1 MDIKTEEKEKEKDL
15 EKVFEVLK
23 KGMDTLK
30 IEEKQI
36 RFQFEKEN
44 EEEKGFFSIQSG
56 NSFRLKAKI
65 ETNNI
70 QELFDKTF
78 KYLAIEE
85 NINFKKIDEDFSSYD
100 EYRNQFDFTLEEDE
114 ILEVIN
120 LDDNIISDRV
130 RNIKIDTNNSN
141 SKDGIDKIK
150 VNLSS
155 YYLEPDI
162 EIIIKSNDNTL
173 IKTDEELGISD
184 IATILTDKD
193 KSKEFFENHNSE
205 TKENQLKVEY
215 VLEEITNGLREIA
228 NKENLFYDLKIT
240 KEDYQKLE
248 YNLTVKNSEDKIEKE
263 IKSDNLSNF
272 AKEVF
277 SFIENKGEKISPDF
291 YKNFGETKYTITN
304 LDDLKDTKNNQEFSI
319 KMSNENKN
327 KVDLTE
333 IRVPLS
339 EEKEYIYI
347 DNTSLAYT
355 YVDMKEEV
363 KNMLTKNNFIEN
375 EKYDNEHIFYRTENI
390 ENNLE
395 KLKEKGIDNLKFSSW
410 KEFEDNI
417 VAKGFEKSLFIKSFN
432 VTNEKIKDE
441 ILETITETFEERTIE
456 ERIELLE
463 QNAEELG
470 LTSNE
475 NGKIKE
481 FLTNEYGDIGRNEY
495 EDFGGTIEDVYKENA
510 MNFYYQKHFEVI
522 EKTMEEINKVFSKGE
537 LMNNKEVYK
546 EFLNLKDEKQ
556 SKNTGIIDKEENFLG
571 MAFVLNIKEQEKYFF
586 NYDINESKNEKY
598 FKENFD
604 LEKFNSKLEEI
615 GFHKISEEKA
625 LKIANNTDLEKY
637 DIILEKD
644 NSEDYNF
651 SRRKDKEKSKDELEK
666 NNNIEKEI
674 L

>member
-1 MDIKTEEKEKEKDL
+1 MKEKDL
-15 EKVFEVLK
+15 EQAFKVLK
-23 KGMDTLK
+23 KGMETLEIK
-30 IEEKQI
+30 EKQI

-44 EEEKGFFSIQSG
+44 EDEKGFFSIQSG

-78 KYLAIEE
+78 KYLAVEE
-85 NINFKKIDEDFSSYD
+85 NINFKKIDKDFSSYD

-130 RNIKIDTNNSN
+130 KNIKIDTNNSN

-155 YYLEPDI
+155 HYLEPDI

-173 IKTDEELGISD
+173 IKTDEELRISD

-228 NKENLFYDLKIT
+228 NKENLFYNLKIT

-248 YNLTVKNSEDKIEKE
+248 YNLTVKNSENKIEKE

-291 YKNFGETKYTITN
+291 CKNFGETKYTITN
-304 LDDLKDTKNNQEFSI
+304 LDDLKDTKNNQEFLI

-339 EEKEYIYI
+339 QEKEYIYI
-347 DNTSLAYT
+347 DNTSMAYT

-375 EKYDNEHIFYRTENI
+375 QKYQDENI
-390 ENNLE
+390 YTKKEYIEEKFKEFKEIEN
-395 KLKEKGIDNLKFSSW
+395 IKFGSW
-410 KEFEDNI
+410 KEFEDNV
-417 VAKGFEKSLFIKSFN
+417 VAKGFEKAFLLKDFN
-432 VTNEKIKDE
+432 ITNQKVKNQ

-456 ERIELLE
+456 EKIELLE

-481 FLTNEYGDIGRNEY
+481 FLTNEYGDIGKNEY
-495 EDFGGTIEDVYKENA
+495 EDFGGTIEDVYKENV
-510 MNFYYQKHFEVI
+510 MNFYYQKRFDVI
-522 EKTMEEINKVFSKGE
+522 EKTMEEINEVFSKGE

-546 EFLNLKDEKQ
+546 EFLILKDEKQ
-556 SKNTGIIDKEENFLG
+556 SKNTGIIDKEEEFLG
-571 MAFVLNIKEQEKYFF
+571 MTFVLNIKEQEKYFF
-586 NYDINESKNEKY
+586 NYDIDESRNKKY

-604 LEKFNSKLEEI
+604 LEKFNSKLEKV

-625 LKIANNTDLEKY
+625 MKIANNTHLEKY

-666 NNNIEKEI
+666 NINTEKEI
-674 L
+674 

>member
-1 MDIKTEEKEKEKDL
+1 MNIKEENIEKEKDL

-30 IEEKQI
+30 EKEKQI

-44 EEEKGFFSIQSG
+44 DEEKGYFSIQSG

-78 KYLAIEE
+78 KYLAVEE
-85 NINFKKIDEDFSSYD
+85 NINFKEIDEDFSLYD
-100 EYRNQFDFTLEEDE
+100 EYKNQFDFTLEEDE

-120 LDDNIISDRV
+120 LDDNIISDKIK
-130 RNIKIDTNNSN
+130 NIKIDTNNSK
-141 SKDGIDKIK
+141 SKDGIDKIE

-155 YYLEPDI
+155 YYLEPDMKI
-162 EIIIKSNDNTL
+162 TIKSNDNTL
-173 IKTDEELGISD
+173 VKNDKDLKISD
-184 IATILTDKD
+184 VATILTDKD
-193 KSKEFFENHNSE
+193 KSKEFFENYISE

-215 VLEEITNGLREIA
+215 VLEEITNSLREIA

-277 SFIENKGEKISPDF
+277 SFIENEEEKISPDF

-304 LDDLKDTKNNQEFSI
+304 LDDLKDTKNNQKFSI

-347 DNTSLAYT
+347 DNTSMAYT
-355 YVDMKEEV
+355 YVDMKEEI
-363 KNMLTKNNFIEN
+363 KNMLIKNDFIEN

-410 KEFEDNI
+410 KEFEDNV

-432 VTNEKIKDE
+432 ITNEKIKDE
-441 ILETITETFEERTIE
+441 ILETITKTFEERTIE

-463 QNAEELG
+463 KNAEELG

-495 EDFGGTIEDVYKENA
+495 EDFGGTIEDVYKENV
-510 MNFYYQKHFEVI
+510 MNFYYQKHFDVI
-522 EKTMEEINKVFSKGE
+522 EKTMEEINKIFSKGE
-537 LMNNKEVYK
+537 LMNNKEVYNA
-546 EFLNLKDEKQ
+546 FSNLKNEKQ
-556 SKNTGIIDKEENFLG
+556 SKNTGIIDKEEEFLG
-571 MAFVLNIKEQEKYFF
+571 MTFVLNVKEQEKYFF
-586 NYDINESKNEKY
+586 NYDIDESRNEKY

-604 LEKFNSKLEEI
+604 LEKFNSKLEEV
-615 GFHKISEEKA
+615 GFHKISKEKA
-625 LKIANNTDLEKY
+625 MKIANNTHLEKY

-666 NNNIEKEI
+666 NNTEKEI
-674 L
+674 

>member
-1 MDIKTEEKEKEKDL
+1 MNIKEENIEKEKDL

-30 IEEKQI
+30 EKEKQI

-44 EEEKGFFSIQSG
+44 DEEKGYFSIQSG

-78 KYLAIEE
+78 KYLAVEE
-85 NINFKKIDEDFSSYD
+85 NVNFKEIDEDFSLYD
-100 EYRNQFDFTLEEDE
+100 EYKNQFDFLLEEDE

-120 LDDNIISDRV
+120 LDDNIISDKIK
-130 RNIKIDTNNSN
+130 NIKIDTNNSK
-141 SKDGIDKIK
+141 SKDGIDKIE

-155 YYLEPDI
+155 YYLEPDMKI
-162 EIIIKSNDNTL
+162 TIKSSDNTL
-173 IKTDEELGISD
+173 VKSDKELEIYD
-184 IATILTDKD
+184 VATILTDKN
-193 KSKEFFENHNSE
+193 KSKEFFENHISE
-205 TKENQLKVEY
+205 TKENQEKIKL
-215 VLEEITNGLREIA
+215 VLEEITEKLGEITK
-228 NKENLFYDLKIT
+228 KENNFYTL
-240 KEDYQKLE
+240 
-248 YNLTVKNSEDKIEKE
+248 KIEKE
-263 IKSDNLSNF
+263 EDKSINYEMTIKGENKNIKTKIKSDNIQDF
-272 AKEVF
+272 VDKTF
-277 SFIENKGEKISPDF
+277 DYIENNGEKIEIEKFD
-291 YKNFGETKYTITN
+291 N
-304 LDDLKDTKNNQEFSI
+304 LKDTKNNQEFSI

-347 DNTSLAYT
+347 DNTSIAYT

-390 ENNLE
+390 ESNLE

-410 KEFEDNI
+410 KEFENNV

-432 VTNEKIKDE
+432 ITNEKIKDE
-441 ILETITETFEERTIE
+441 ILETITKTFEERTIE

-463 QNAEELG
+463 KNAEELG

-510 MNFYYQKHFEVI
+510 MNFYYQKHFDII
-522 EKTMEEINKVFSKGE
+522 EKTIEEINKVFSKGE
-537 LMNNKEVYK
+537 FMKNKEVYK

-556 SKNTGIIDKEENFLG
+556 SKNTGIINKEEDFLE
-571 MAFVLNIKEQEKYFF
+571 MAFVLNIKEQEKYFL
-586 NYDINESKNEKY
+586 NYDINESRNEKY

-604 LEKFNSKLEEI
+604 LEKFNSKLKEI
-615 GFHKISEEKA
+615 GFHRISEEKA
-625 LKIANNTDLEKY
+625 LKIANNTHLEKY
-637 DIILEKD
+637 SIILEKD

-666 NNNIEKEI
+666 NNTEKEI
-674 L
+674 

>member
-1 MDIKTEEKEKEKDL
+1 MNIKEENIEKEKDL

-30 IEEKQI
+30 EKEKQI

-44 EEEKGFFSIQSG
+44 DEEKGYFSIQSG

-78 KYLAIEE
+78 KYLVVEE
-85 NINFKKIDEDFSSYD
+85 NVNFKEIDEDFSLYD
-100 EYRNQFDFTLEEDE
+100 EYKNQFDFMLEEDE

-120 LDDNIISDRV
+120 LDDNIISDKIK
-130 RNIKIDTNNSN
+130 NIKIDTNNSK
-141 SKDGIDKIK
+141 SKDGIDKIE

-155 YYLEPDI
+155 YYLEPDMKI
-162 EIIIKSNDNTL
+162 TIKSNDNTL
-173 IKTDEELGISD
+173 VKNDKDLKISD
-184 IATILTDKD
+184 VATILTDKD
-193 KSKEFFENHNSE
+193 KSKEFFENYISE

-215 VLEEITNGLREIA
+215 VLEEITNSLREIA

-248 YNLTVKNSEDKIEKE
+248 YNLTLKNSEDKIEKE

-304 LDDLKDTKNNQEFSI
+304 LDDLKDTKNNQKFSI

-347 DNTSLAYT
+347 DNTSMTYT

-363 KNMLTKNNFIEN
+363 KNMLIKNDFIEN

-390 ENNLE
+390 EKNLE
-395 KLKEKGIDNLKFSSW
+395 KLKEKGIENIKFGNW
-410 KEFEDNI
+410 KEFEDNV

-432 VTNEKIKDE
+432 VTNKKIKDE

-510 MNFYYQKHFEVI
+510 MNFYYQKHFDVI
-522 EKTMEEINKVFSKGE
+522 EKTMEEINEVFSKGE
-537 LMNNKEVYK
+537 LMKNKEVYK

-556 SKNTGIIDKEENFLG
+556 SKNTGIIDKEEDFLK
-571 MAFVLNIKEQEKYFF
+571 MAFVLNIKEQEKYFL
-586 NYDINESKNEKY
+586 NYDIDESRNEKY

-604 LEKFNSKLEEI
+604 LEKFNSRLEEI
-615 GFHKISEEKA
+615 GFHRISEEKA
-625 LKIANNTDLEKY
+625 LKIANNTHLEKY
-637 DIILEKD
+637 SIILEKD

-666 NNNIEKEI
+666 NNTEKEI
-674 L
+674 

>member
-1 MDIKTEEKEKEKDL
+1 MNIKEENIEKEKDL
-15 EKVFEVLK
+15 EQAFKVLK
-23 KGMDTLK
+23 KGIDTLK
-30 IEEKQI
+30 SKEKQI

-44 EEEKGFFSIQSG
+44 DEEKGYFSIQSG

-85 NINFKKIDEDFSSYD
+85 NVNFKEIDEDFSSYD
-100 EYRNQFDFTLEEDE
+100 EYKKQFDFTLEENE

-120 LDDNIISDRV
+120 LDNNIISDKV
-130 RNIKIDTNNSN
+130 KNIKIDTNNSN
-141 SKDGIDKIK
+141 SKDGIDKIE

-155 YYLEPDI
+155 YYLEPDMKI
-162 EIIIKSNDNTL
+162 TIKSNDNTL
-173 IKTDEELGISD
+173 VKSDKELEIYD
-184 IATILTDKD
+184 VATILTDKNT
-193 KSKEFFENHNSE
+193 SKEFFENHISE
-205 TKENQLKVEY
+205 TKENQEKIKF
-215 VLEEITNGLREIA
+215 VLEEMIEKIGEITK
-228 NKENLFYDLKIT
+228 KENNFYVL
-240 KEDYQKLE
+240 
-248 YNLTVKNSEDKIEKE
+248 KIEKE
-263 IKSDNLSNF
+263 EDKSINYEMTIKDENKNIKTKIKSDNIQDFVNKTF
-272 AKEVF
+272 DY
-277 SFIENKGEKISPDF
+277 IENNEEKIEIEKFD
-291 YKNFGETKYTITN
+291 N
-304 LDDLKDTKNNQEFSI
+304 LKDTKNNQEFSI

-363 KNMLTKNNFIEN
+363 KNMLIKNDFIEN

-395 KLKEKGIDNLKFSSW
+395 KLREKGIDNLKFSSW

-432 VTNEKIKDE
+432 ITNEKIKDE
-441 ILETITETFEERTIE
+441 ILETITKTFEERTIE

-463 QNAEELG
+463 KNAEELG

-481 FLTNEYGDIGRNEY
+481 FLVNEYGDIRRNEY
-495 EDFGGTIEDVYKENA
+495 EDFGGTIEDIYKENA
-510 MNFYYQKHFEVI
+510 MNFYYQKHFGVI
-522 EKTMEEINKVFSKGE
+522 EETMEEINKVFSKGE
-537 LMNNKEVYK
+537 LMKNKEVYK
-546 EFLNLKDEKQ
+546 EFLNLKNEKQ
-556 SKNTGIIDKEENFLG
+556 SKNTGMIDKEEDFLK
-571 MAFVLNIKEQEKYFF
+571 MAFVLNIKEQEKYFL

-598 FKENFD
+598 FKENFN

-666 NNNIEKEI
+666 NNTEKEI
-674 L
+674 

>member
-1 MDIKTEEKEKEKDL
+1 MNIKEENIEKEKDL

-30 IEEKQI
+30 EKEKQI

-44 EEEKGFFSIQSG
+44 DEEKGYFSIQSG

-78 KYLAIEE
+78 KYLAVEE
-85 NINFKKIDEDFSSYD
+85 NINFKEIDEDFSLYD
-100 EYRNQFDFTLEEDE
+100 EYKNQFDFTLEEDE

-120 LDDNIISDRV
+120 LDDNIISDKIK
-130 RNIKIDTNNSN
+130 NIKIDTNNSK
-141 SKDGIDKIK
+141 SKDGIDKIE

-155 YYLEPDI
+155 YYLEPDMKI
-162 EIIIKSNDNTL
+162 TIKSNDNTL
-173 IKTDEELGISD
+173 VKNDKDLKISD
-184 IATILTDKD
+184 VATILTDKD
-193 KSKEFFENHNSE
+193 KSKEFFENYISE
-205 TKENQLKVEY
+205 TKENQEKIKF
-215 VLEEITNGLREIA
+215 VLEEMIEKLGEITE
-228 NKENLFYDLKIT
+228 KENNFYVL
-240 KEDYQKLE
+240 
-248 YNLTVKNSEDKIEKE
+248 KIEKE
-263 IKSDNLSNF
+263 ENKSMNYEMTIKDENKNIETKIKTDNIQDF
-272 AKEVF
+272 ANKTF
-277 SFIENKGEKISPDF
+277 DYIENNGEKIEIEKF
-291 YKNFGETKYTITN
+291 
-304 LDDLKDTKNNQEFSI
+304 DDLKDTKNNQEFLI

-347 DNTSLAYT
+347 DNTSTAYT

-395 KLKEKGIDNLKFSSW
+395 KLKEKGIDNLRFSSW
-410 KEFEDNI
+410 KEFEDNV

-432 VTNEKIKDE
+432 ITNEKIKDE
-441 ILETITETFEERTIE
+441 ILETITKTFEERTIE

-510 MNFYYQKHFEVI
+510 MNFYYQKHFDVI
-522 EKTMEEINKVFSKGE
+522 EKTMEEINEVFSKGE
-537 LMNNKEVYK
+537 LMKNKEVYK

-556 SKNTGIIDKEENFLG
+556 SKNTGIIDKEEDFLK
-571 MAFVLNIKEQEKYFF
+571 MAFVLNIKEQEKYFL
-586 NYDINESKNEKY
+586 NYDIDESRNEKY

-604 LEKFNSKLEEI
+604 LEKFNSRLEEI

-666 NNNIEKEI
+666 NNTEKEI
-674 L
+674 

>member
-1 MDIKTEEKEKEKDL
+1 M
-15 EKVFEVLK
+15 
-23 KGMDTLK
+23 
-30 IEEKQI
+30 
-36 RFQFEKEN
+36 
-44 EEEKGFFSIQSG
+44 
-56 NSFRLKAKI
+56 
-65 ETNNI
+65 
-70 QELFDKTF
+70 
-78 KYLAIEE
+78 
-85 NINFKKIDEDFSSYD
+85 
-100 EYRNQFDFTLEEDE
+100 
-114 ILEVIN
+114 
-120 LDDNIISDRV
+120 
-130 RNIKIDTNNSN
+130 
-141 SKDGIDKIK
+141 
-150 VNLSS
+150 NLSS
-155 YYLEPDI
+155 YYLEPDMKI
-162 EIIIKSNDNTL
+162 TIKSNDNTL
-173 IKTDEELGISD
+173 VKNDKDLKISD
-184 IATILTDKD
+184 VATILTDKD
-193 KSKEFFENHNSE
+193 KSKEFFENYISE

-215 VLEEITNGLREIA
+215 VLEEITNSLREIA

-277 SFIENKGEKISPDF
+277 SFIENKEEKISPDF

-304 LDDLKDTKNNQEFSI
+304 LDDLKDTKNNQKFSI

-347 DNTSLAYT
+347 DNTSMAYT
-355 YVDMKEEV
+355 YVDMKEEI
-363 KNMLTKNNFIEN
+363 KNMLIKNDFIES

-410 KEFEDNI
+410 KEFEDNV

-432 VTNEKIKDE
+432 ITNEKIKDE
-441 ILETITETFEERTIE
+441 ILETITKTFEERTIE

-463 QNAEELG
+463 KNAEELG

-495 EDFGGTIEDVYKENA
+495 EDFGGTIEDVYKENV
-510 MNFYYQKHFEVI
+510 MNFYYQKHFDVI
-522 EKTMEEINKVFSKGE
+522 EKTMEEINKIFSKGE
-537 LMNNKEVYK
+537 LMNNKEVYNA
-546 EFLNLKDEKQ
+546 FSNLKNEKQ
-556 SKNTGIIDKEENFLG
+556 SKNTGIIDKEEEFLG
-571 MAFVLNIKEQEKYFF
+571 MTFVLNVKEQEKYFF
-586 NYDINESKNEKY
+586 NYDIDESRNEKY

-604 LEKFNSKLEEI
+604 LEKFNSKLEEV
-615 GFHKISEEKA
+615 GFHKISKEKA
-625 LKIANNTDLEKY
+625 MKIANNTHLEKY

-666 NNNIEKEI
+666 NNSIEKG

>member
-114 ILEVIN
+114 ILEIIN

-205 TKENQLKVEY
+205 TKENQEKIKF
-215 VLEEITNGLREIA
+215 VLEEMIEKIGEIA
-228 NKENLFYDLKIT
+228 KKENNFYVL
-240 KEDYQKLE
+240 
-248 YNLTVKNSEDKIEKE
+248 KIEKE
-263 IKSDNLSNF
+263 EDKSINYEMTIKDENKNIKTKIKSDNIQDFVNKTF
-272 AKEVF
+272 DY
-277 SFIENKGEKISPDF
+277 IENNEEKIEIEKFD
-291 YKNFGETKYTITN
+291 N
-304 LDDLKDTKNNQEFSI
+304 LKDTKNNQKFSI
-319 KMSNENKN
+319 KMSNESKN

-347 DNTSLAYT
+347 NNTSTAYT

-410 KEFEDNI
+410 KEFEDNV

-432 VTNEKIKDE
+432 ITNEKIKDE

-463 QNAEELG
+463 KNTEELG
-470 LTSNE
+470 LTLNE

-481 FLTNEYGDIGRNEY
+481 FLTNQYGDIEKNEY
-495 EDFGGTIEDVYKENA
+495 EDFGGTIEDIYKENA

-522 EKTMEEINKVFSKGE
+522 EETMEEINKVFSKGE
-537 LMNNKEVYK
+537 LMKNKEVYK
-546 EFLNLKDEKQ
+546 NFLNLKNEKQ
-556 SKNTGIIDKEENFLG
+556 SKNTGIIDKEEEFLE
-571 MAFVLNIKEQEKYFF
+571 MAFVLNIKEQKKYFL
-586 NYDINESKNEKY
+586 NYDTDESRNEKY

-604 LEKFNSKLEEI
+604 LGKFNSKLEEV

-625 LKIANNTDLEKY
+625 MKIANNTHLEKY
-637 DIILEKD
+637 DIILEKG
-644 NSEDYNF
+644 NSKDYNF
-651 SRRKDKEKSKDELEK
+651 TRRKDKEKSKDELEK
-666 NNNIEKEI
+666 NNNTEKEI
-674 L
+674 

>member
-1 MDIKTEEKEKEKDL
+1 MNIKEENIEKEKDL

-30 IEEKQI
+30 EKEKQI

-44 EEEKGFFSIQSG
+44 DEEKGYFSIQSG

-78 KYLAIEE
+78 KYLAVEE
-85 NINFKKIDEDFSSYD
+85 NINFKEIDEDFSLYD
-100 EYRNQFDFTLEEDE
+100 EYKNQFDFTLEEDE

-120 LDDNIISDRV
+120 LDDNIISDKIK
-130 RNIKIDTNNSN
+130 NIKIDTNNSK
-141 SKDGIDKIK
+141 SKDGIDKIE

-155 YYLEPDI
+155 YYLEPDMKI
-162 EIIIKSNDNTL
+162 TIKSNDNTL
-173 IKTDEELGISD
+173 VKNDKDLKISD
-184 IATILTDKD
+184 VATILTDKD
-193 KSKEFFENHNSE
+193 KSKEFFENYISE

-215 VLEEITNGLREIA
+215 VLEEITNSLREIA

-277 SFIENKGEKISPDF
+277 SFIENKEEKISPDF

-304 LDDLKDTKNNQEFSI
+304 LDDLKDTKNNQKFSI

-347 DNTSLAYT
+347 DNTSMAYT
-355 YVDMKEEV
+355 YVDMKEEI
-363 KNMLTKNNFIEN
+363 KNMLIKNDFIEN

-410 KEFEDNI
+410 KEFEDNV

-432 VTNEKIKDE
+432 ITNEKIKDE
-441 ILETITETFEERTIE
+441 ILETITKTFEERTIE

-463 QNAEELG
+463 KNAEELG

-495 EDFGGTIEDVYKENA
+495 EDFGGTIEDVYKENV
-510 MNFYYQKHFEVI
+510 MNFYYQKHFDII
-522 EKTMEEINKVFSKGE
+522 EKTMEEINKIFSKGE
-537 LMNNKEVYK
+537 LMNNKEVYNA
-546 EFLNLKDEKQ
+546 FSNLKNEKQ
-556 SKNTGIIDKEENFLG
+556 SKNTGIIDKEEEFLG
-571 MAFVLNIKEQEKYFF
+571 MTFVLNVKEQEKYFF
-586 NYDINESKNEKY
+586 NYDIDESRNEKY

-604 LEKFNSKLEEI
+604 LEKFNSKLEEV
-615 GFHKISEEKA
+615 GFHKISKEKA
-625 LKIANNTDLEKY
+625 MKIANNTHLEKY

-666 NNNIEKEI
+666 NNNIEKG

>member
-1 MDIKTEEKEKEKDL
+1 MNVKEENIEKEKDL

-30 IEEKQI
+30 EKEKQI

-44 EEEKGFFSIQSG
+44 DEEKGYFSIQSG

-78 KYLAIEE
+78 KYLAVEE
-85 NINFKKIDEDFSSYD
+85 NINFKEIDEDFSLYD
-100 EYRNQFDFTLEEDE
+100 EYKNQFDFTLEEDE

-120 LDDNIISDRV
+120 LDDNIIS
-130 RNIKIDTNNSN
+130 
-141 SKDGIDKIK
+141 
-150 VNLSS
+150 
-155 YYLEPDI
+155 
-162 EIIIKSNDNTL
+162 
-173 IKTDEELGISD
+173 
-184 IATILTDKD
+184 
-193 KSKEFFENHNSE
+193 
-205 TKENQLKVEY
+205 
-215 VLEEITNGLREIA
+215 EITNSLREIA

-277 SFIENKGEKISPDF
+277 SFIENKEEKISPDF

-304 LDDLKDTKNNQEFSI
+304 LDDLKDTKNNQKFSI

-347 DNTSLAYT
+347 DNTSIAYT
-355 YVDMKEEV
+355 YVDMKEEI
-363 KNMLTKNNFIEN
+363 KNMLIKNDFIEN

-410 KEFEDNI
+410 KEFEDNV

-432 VTNEKIKDE
+432 ITNEKIKDE
-441 ILETITETFEERTIE
+441 ILETITKTFEERTIE

-463 QNAEELG
+463 KNAEELG

-481 FLTNEYGDIGRNEY
+481 FSTNEYGDIGRNEY
-495 EDFGGTIEDVYKENA
+495 EDFGGTIEDVYKENV
-510 MNFYYQKHFEVI
+510 MNFYYQKHFDVI
-522 EKTMEEINKVFSKGE
+522 EKTMEEINKIFSKGE
-537 LMNNKEVYK
+537 LMNNKEVYNA
-546 EFLNLKDEKQ
+546 FSNLKNEKQ
-556 SKNTGIIDKEENFLG
+556 SKNTGIIDKEEEFLG
-571 MAFVLNIKEQEKYFF
+571 MTFVLNVKEQEKYFF
-586 NYDINESKNEKY
+586 NYDIDESRNEKY

-604 LEKFNSKLEEI
+604 LEKFNSKLEEV
-615 GFHKISEEKA
+615 GFHKISKEKA
-625 LKIANNTDLEKY
+625 MKIANNTHLEKY

-666 NNNIEKEI
+666 NNNIEKG

>member
-1 MDIKTEEKEKEKDL
+1 MNVKEENIEKEKDL
-15 EKVFEVLK
+15 EKVFETLK

-30 IEEKQI
+30 EKEKQI

-44 EEEKGFFSIQSG
+44 DSD
-56 NSFRLKAKI
+56 KI
-65 ETNNI
+65 
-70 QELFDKTF
+70 K
-78 KYLAIEE
+78 
-85 NINFKKIDEDFSSYD
+85 
-100 EYRNQFDFTLEEDE
+100 
-114 ILEVIN
+114 
-120 LDDNIISDRV
+120 
-130 RNIKIDTNNSN
+130 NIKIDTNNSK
-141 SKDGIDKIK
+141 SKDGIDKIE

-155 YYLEPDI
+155 YYLEPDMK
-162 EIIIKSNDNTL
+162 IIIKSNNNTL
-173 IKTDEELGISD
+173 IKNDKDLKISD
-184 IATILTDKD
+184 VATILTDKD
-193 KSKEFFENHNSE
+193 KSKNFFENHNSE

-304 LDDLKDTKNNQEFSI
+304 LDDLKDTKNNQKFSI

-327 KVDLTE
+327 KVNLTE

-347 DNTSLAYT
+347 DNTSMAYT

-363 KNMLTKNNFIEN
+363 KNMLIKNDFIEN

-410 KEFEDNI
+410 KEFEDNV

-432 VTNEKIKDE
+432 ITNEKIKDE
-441 ILETITETFEERTIE
+441 ILETITKTFEERTIE

-463 QNAEELG
+463 KNAEELG

-481 FLTNEYGDIGRNEY
+481 FLTNEYGDIRRNEY
-495 EDFGGTIEDVYKENA
+495 ENFGGTIEDVYKENA
-510 MNFYYQKHFEVI
+510 MNFYYQKHFDVI
-522 EKTMEEINKVFSKGE
+522 EETIEEINEVFSKGE
-537 LMNNKEVYK
+537 LMKNKEVYNA
-546 EFLNLKDEKQ
+546 FSNLKNEKQ
-556 SKNTGIIDKEENFLG
+556 SKNTGIIDKEEKFLE
-571 MAFVLNIKEQEKYFF
+571 MAFVLNIKEQEKYFL
-586 NYDINESKNEKY
+586 NYDNNESRNEKY

-615 GFHKISEEKA
+615 GFHKISEENA
-625 LKIANNTDLEKY
+625 LKIANNTHLEKY
-637 DIILEKD
+637 SIILEKD

-666 NNNIEKEI
+666 NNNTEKG

>member
-1 MDIKTEEKEKEKDL
+1 MDIKTEEKEKDL

-23 KGMDTLK
+23 KGMDILK
-30 IEEKQI
+30 VKEKHI
-36 RFQFEKEN
+36 RVQFEKEN
-44 EEEKGFFSIQSG
+44 DEEQGYFSIQSG

-85 NINFKKIDEDFSSYD
+85 NVNFKEIDEDFSLYD
-100 EYRNQFDFTLEEDE
+100 EYKSQFDFMLEENE

-120 LDDNIISDRV
+120 LDDNIISDKIK
-130 RNIKIDTNNSN
+130 NIKIDTNNSK
-141 SKDGIDKIK
+141 SKDGIDKIV

-155 YYLEPDI
+155 NYLEPDMK
-162 EIIIKSNDNTL
+162 IIIKSNNNTL
-173 IKTDEELGISD
+173 VKNDKDLEIYDV
-184 IATILTDKD
+184 ATILTNKN
-193 KSKEFFENHNSE
+193 KSKEFFENYISE

-215 VLEEITNGLREIA
+215 VLEEITNGLREIS

-339 EEKEYIYI
+339 QEKEYIYI
-347 DNTSLAYT
+347 DNTSMAYT

-363 KNMLTKNNFIEN
+363 KNMLTKNNFVENQKYQKENIYTKKDYIEEKFKEKEIEN
-375 EKYDNEHIFYRTENI
+375 I
-390 ENNLE
+390 
-395 KLKEKGIDNLKFSSW
+395 KFGSW
-410 KEFEDNI
+410 KEFEDNV

-432 VTNEKIKDE
+432 ITNEKIKNK

-456 ERIELLE
+456 ERIKLLE

-470 LTSNE
+470 LTLNE
-475 NGKIKE
+475 NRKIKE
-481 FLTNEYGDIGRNEY
+481 FLTNQYGDIGRNEY
-495 EDFGGTIEDVYKENA
+495 EDFGETIENIYEENA
-510 MNFYYQKHFEVI
+510 MNFYYQKHFDVI
-522 EKTMEEINKVFSKGE
+522 EKTMEEIDKVFSKGE
-537 LMNNKEVYK
+537 LMKNKEVYNT
-546 EFLNLKDEKQ
+546 FSNLKNEKQ
-556 SKNTGIIDKEENFLG
+556 SKNTGTIDKEEDFLE
-571 MAFVLNIKEQEKYFF
+571 MAFVLNIKEQEKYFL
-586 NYDINESKNEKY
+586 NYDTDESRNEKY
-598 FKENFD
+598 FKETFN
-604 LEKFNSKLEEI
+604 LEK
-615 GFHKISEEKA
+615 
-625 LKIANNTDLEKY
+625 
-637 DIILEKD
+637 
-644 NSEDYNF
+644 
-651 SRRKDKEKSKDELEK
+651 
-666 NNNIEKEI
+666 
-674 L
+674 

>member
-1 MDIKTEEKEKEKDL
+1 MNIKEENIEKEKDL

-30 IEEKQI
+30 EKEKQI

-44 EEEKGFFSIQSG
+44 DEEKGYFSIQSG

-78 KYLAIEE
+78 KYLAVEE
-85 NINFKKIDEDFSSYD
+85 NINFKEIDEDFFLYD
-100 EYRNQFDFTLEEDE
+100 EYKNQFDFTLEEDE

-120 LDDNIISDRV
+120 LDDNIISDKIK
-130 RNIKIDTNNSN
+130 NIKIDTNNSK
-141 SKDGIDKIK
+141 SKDGIDKIE

-155 YYLEPDI
+155 YYLEPDMKI
-162 EIIIKSNDNTL
+162 TIKSNDNTL
-173 IKTDEELGISD
+173 VKNDKDLKISD
-184 IATILTDKD
+184 VATILTDKD
-193 KSKEFFENHNSE
+193 KSKEFFENYISE

-215 VLEEITNGLREIA
+215 VLEEITNSLREIA

-277 SFIENKGEKISPDF
+277 SFIENKEEKISPDF

-304 LDDLKDTKNNQEFSI
+304 LDDLKDTKNNQKFSI

-347 DNTSLAYT
+347 DNTSMAYT
-355 YVDMKEEV
+355 YVDMKEEI
-363 KNMLTKNNFIEN
+363 KNMLIKNDFIEN

-410 KEFEDNI
+410 KEFEDNV

-432 VTNEKIKDE
+432 ITNEKIKDE
-441 ILETITETFEERTIE
+441 ILETITKTFEERTIE

-463 QNAEELG
+463 KNAEELG

-495 EDFGGTIEDVYKENA
+495 EDFGGTIEDVYKENV
-510 MNFYYQKHFEVI
+510 MNFYYQKHFDVI
-522 EKTMEEINKVFSKGE
+522 EKTMEEINKIFSKGE
-537 LMNNKEVYK
+537 LMNNKEVYNA
-546 EFLNLKDEKQ
+546 FSNLKNEKQ
-556 SKNTGIIDKEENFLG
+556 SKNTGIIDKEEEFLG
-571 MAFVLNIKEQEKYFF
+571 MTFVLNVKEQEKYFF
-586 NYDINESKNEKY
+586 NYDIDESRNEKY

-604 LEKFNSKLEEI
+604 LEKFNSKLEEV
-615 GFHKISEEKA
+615 GFHKISKEKA
-625 LKIANNTDLEKY
+625 MKIANNTHLEKY

-666 NNNIEKEI
+666 NNNIEKG

>member
-1 MDIKTEEKEKEKDL
+1 MDIKAEEKEKEKDL

-30 IEEKQI
+30 IKEKQI

-78 KYLAIEE
+78 KYLVVEE
-85 NINFKKIDEDFSSYD
+85 NINFKEIDEDFSLYD
-100 EYRNQFDFTLEEDE
+100 KYRNQFDFTLEEDE

-120 LDDNIISDRV
+120 LDDNIISDKIK
-130 RNIKIDTNNSN
+130 NIKIDTNNSK
-141 SKDGIDKIK
+141 SKDGIDKIE

-155 YYLEPDI
+155 YYLEPDMKI
-162 EIIIKSNDNTL
+162 TIKSNDNTL
-173 IKTDEELGISD
+173 VKNDKDLKISD
-184 IATILTDKD
+184 VATILTDKD
-193 KSKEFFENHNSE
+193 KSKEFFENHISE
-205 TKENQLKVEY
+205 TKENQEKIKL
-215 VLEEITNGLREIA
+215 VLEEITEKLGEITK
-228 NKENLFYDLKIT
+228 KENNFYTL
-240 KEDYQKLE
+240 
-248 YNLTVKNSEDKIEKE
+248 KIEKE
-263 IKSDNLSNF
+263 EDKIINYETTIKDESQNIKVKIKSDNIQDF
-272 AKEVF
+272 VDKTF
-277 SFIENKGEKISPDF
+277 DYIENNGEKIEIEKFD
-291 YKNFGETKYTITN
+291 N
-304 LDDLKDTKNNQEFSI
+304 LKDTKNNQEFSI

-347 DNTSLAYT
+347 DNTSTAYT

-375 EKYDNEHIFYRTENI
+375 EKYDNKHIFYRTENI

-395 KLKEKGIDNLKFSSW
+395 KLKKKGIENIKFGSW
-410 KEFEDNI
+410 KEFENNV

-432 VTNEKIKDE
+432 ITNEKIKDE
-441 ILETITETFEERTIE
+441 ILETITKTFEERTIE

-463 QNAEELG
+463 KNAEELG

-481 FLTNEYGDIGRNEY
+481 FLTNEYGNIGRNEY

-510 MNFYYQKHFEVI
+510 MNFYYQKHFDVI
-522 EKTMEEINKVFSKGE
+522 EKTIEEIDKVFSKGE
-537 LMNNKEVYK
+537 LMKNKEVYNA
-546 EFLNLKDEKQ
+546 FSNLKNEKQ
-556 SKNTGIIDKEENFLG
+556 SKNTGTIDKEEEFLE
-571 MAFVLNIKEQEKYFF
+571 MAFVLNIKEQEKYFL
-586 NYDINESKNEKY
+586 NYDTDESRNEKY

-604 LEKFNSKLEEI
+604 LEKFNSKLEEV
-615 GFHKISEEKA
+615 GFHKISEENA
-625 LKIANNTDLEKY
+625 MKIANNTHLEKY

-644 NSEDYNF
+644 NSKDYNF
-651 SRRKDKEKSKDELEK
+651 TRRKDKEKSKDELEK
-666 NNNIEKEI
+666 NNNIEKG

>member
-1 MDIKTEEKEKEKDL
+1 MNIKEENIEKEKDL

-30 IEEKQI
+30 EKEKQI
-36 RFQFEKEN
+36 RFHFEKEN
-44 EEEKGFFSIQSG
+44 DEEKGYFSIQAG

-70 QELFDKTF
+70 KELFDKTF
-78 KYLAIEE
+78 KYLVVEE
-85 NINFKKIDEDFSSYD
+85 NVNFKEIDEDFSLYD
-100 EYRNQFDFTLEEDE
+100 EYKNQFDFMLEEDE

-120 LDDNIISDRV
+120 LDDNIISDKIK
-130 RNIKIDTNNSN
+130 NIKIDTNNSK
-141 SKDGIDKIK
+141 SKDGIDKIE

-155 YYLEPDI
+155 YYLEPDMKI
-162 EIIIKSNDNTL
+162 TIKSNDNTL
-173 IKTDEELGISD
+173 VKNDKDLKISD
-184 IATILTDKD
+184 VATILTDKD
-193 KSKEFFENHNSE
+193 KSKEFFENYISE

-215 VLEEITNGLREIA
+215 VLEEITNSLREIA

-248 YNLTVKNSEDKIEKE
+248 YNLTLKNSEDKIEKE

-304 LDDLKDTKNNQEFSI
+304 LDDLKDTKNNQKFSI

-347 DNTSLAYT
+347 DNTSMTYT

-363 KNMLTKNNFIEN
+363 KNMLIKNDFIEN

-410 KEFEDNI
+410 KEFEDNV

-432 VTNEKIKDE
+432 ITNEKIKDE
-441 ILETITETFEERTIE
+441 ILETITKTFEERTIE

-510 MNFYYQKHFEVI
+510 MNFYYQKHFDVI
-522 EKTMEEINKVFSKGE
+522 EKTMEEINEVFSKGE
-537 LMNNKEVYK
+537 LMKNKEVYK

-556 SKNTGIIDKEENFLG
+556 SKNTGIIDKEEDFLK
-571 MAFVLNIKEQEKYFF
+571 MAFVLNIKEQEKYFL
-586 NYDINESKNEKY
+586 NYDIDESRNEKY

-604 LEKFNSKLEEI
+604 LEKFNSRLEEI

-625 LKIANNTDLEKY
+625 LKIANNTHLEKY
-637 DIILEKD
+637 SIILEKD

-666 NNNIEKEI
+666 NNTEKEI
-674 L
+674 

>member
-1 MDIKTEEKEKEKDL
+1 MDIKTEEKEKDL
-15 EKVFEVLK
+15 EKVFELLK
-23 KGMDTLK
+23 KGMDILK
-30 IEEKQI
+30 TKEKHI

-44 EEEKGFFSIQSG
+44 DEEQGYFSIQSG

-70 QELFDKTF
+70 KELFDKTF
-78 KYLAIEE
+78 KYLAVEE
-85 NINFKKIDEDFSSYD
+85 NVNFKEIDEDFSLYD
-100 EYRNQFDFTLEEDE
+100 EYKNQFDFMLEEDE

-120 LDDNIISDRV
+120 LDDNIISDKIK
-130 RNIKIDTNNSN
+130 NIKIDTNNSK
-141 SKDGIDKIK
+141 SKDGIDKIE

-155 YYLEPDI
+155 YYLEPDMKI
-162 EIIIKSNDNTL
+162 TIKSNDNTL
-173 IKTDEELGISD
+173 VKNDKDLKISD
-184 IATILTDKD
+184 VATILTDKD
-193 KSKEFFENHNSE
+193 KSKEFFENHISE
-205 TKENQLKVEY
+205 TKENQEKIKL
-215 VLEEITNGLREIA
+215 VLEEITEKLGEITK
-228 NKENLFYDLKIT
+228 KENNFYTL
-240 KEDYQKLE
+240 
-248 YNLTVKNSEDKIEKE
+248 KIEKE
-263 IKSDNLSNF
+263 EDKTINYETTIKDESQNIKVKIKSDNIQDF
-272 AKEVF
+272 VDKTF
-277 SFIENKGEKISPDF
+277 DYIENNGEKIEIEKFD
-291 YKNFGETKYTITN
+291 N
-304 LDDLKDTKNNQEFSI
+304 LKDTKNNQEFSI

-347 DNTSLAYT
+347 DNTSTAYT

-375 EKYDNEHIFYRTENI
+375 EKYDNKHIFYRTENI

-395 KLKEKGIDNLKFSSW
+395 KLKEKGIENIKFGSW
-410 KEFEDNI
+410 KEFENNV

-432 VTNEKIKDE
+432 ITNEKIKDE

-510 MNFYYQKHFEVI
+510 MNFYYQKHFDVI
-522 EKTMEEINKVFSKGE
+522 EKTTEEINEVFSKGE
-537 LMNNKEVYK
+537 LMKNKEVYK

-556 SKNTGIIDKEENFLG
+556 SKNTGIIDKEEEFLG
-571 MAFVLNIKEQEKYFF
+571 MIVVLNVKEQEKYFF
-586 NYDINESKNEKY
+586 NYDIDESRNEKY

-604 LEKFNSKLEEI
+604 LEKFNLKLEEV

-625 LKIANNTDLEKY
+625 MKIANNTDLEKY

-651 SRRKDKEKSKDELEK
+651 SRRKDKEKSKDELKK
-666 NNNIEKEI
+666 NNNIEKG

>member
-1 MDIKTEEKEKEKDL
+1 MNIKEENIEKEKDL

-30 IEEKQI
+30 EKEKQI

-44 EEEKGFFSIQSG
+44 DEEKGYFSIQSG

-78 KYLAIEE
+78 KYLAVEE
-85 NINFKKIDEDFSSYD
+85 NINFKEIDEDFSLYD
-100 EYRNQFDFTLEEDE
+100 EYKNQFDFTLEEDE

-120 LDDNIISDRV
+120 LDDNIISDKIK
-130 RNIKIDTNNSN
+130 NIKIDTNNSK
-141 SKDGIDKIK
+141 SKDGIDKIE

-155 YYLEPDI
+155 YYLEPDMKI
-162 EIIIKSNDNTL
+162 TIKSNDNTL
-173 IKTDEELGISD
+173 VKNDKDLKISD
-184 IATILTDKD
+184 VATILTDKD
-193 KSKEFFENHNSE
+193 KSKEFFENYISE

-215 VLEEITNGLREIA
+215 VLEEITNSLREIA
-228 NKENLFYDLKIT
+228 NKENLFYVLKIT

-277 SFIENKGEKISPDF
+277 SFIENKEEKISPDF

-304 LDDLKDTKNNQEFSI
+304 LDDLKDTKNNQKFSI

-347 DNTSLAYT
+347 DNTSMAYT
-355 YVDMKEEV
+355 YVDMKEEI
-363 KNMLTKNNFIEN
+363 KNMLIKNDFIEN

-410 KEFEDNI
+410 KEFEDNV

-432 VTNEKIKDE
+432 ITNEKIKDE
-441 ILETITETFEERTIE
+441 ILETITKTFEERTIE

-463 QNAEELG
+463 KNAEELG

-495 EDFGGTIEDVYKENA
+495 EDFGGTIEDVYKENV
-510 MNFYYQKHFEVI
+510 MNFYYQKHFDVI
-522 EKTMEEINKVFSKGE
+522 EKTMEEINKIFSKGE
-537 LMNNKEVYK
+537 LMNNKEVYNA
-546 EFLNLKDEKQ
+546 FSNLKNEKQ
-556 SKNTGIIDKEENFLG
+556 SKNTGIIDKEEEFLG
-571 MAFVLNIKEQEKYFF
+571 MTFVLNVKEQEKYFF
-586 NYDINESKNEKY
+586 NYDIDESRNEKY

-604 LEKFNSKLEEI
+604 LEKFNSKLEEV
-615 GFHKISEEKA
+615 GFHKISKEKA
-625 LKIANNTDLEKY
+625 MKIANNTHLEKY

-666 NNNIEKEI
+666 NNTEKEI
-674 L
+674 

>member
-1 MDIKTEEKEKEKDL
+1 MNIKEENIEKEKDL

-30 IEEKQI
+30 EKEKQI

-44 EEEKGFFSIQSG
+44 DEEKGYFSIQSG

-78 KYLAIEE
+78 KYLAVEE
-85 NINFKKIDEDFSSYD
+85 NINFKEIDEDFSLYD
-100 EYRNQFDFTLEEDE
+100 EYKNQFDFTLEEDE

-120 LDDNIISDRV
+120 LDDNIISDKIK
-130 RNIKIDTNNSN
+130 NIKIDTNNSK
-141 SKDGIDKIK
+141 SKDGIDKIE

-155 YYLEPDI
+155 YYLEPDMKI
-162 EIIIKSNDNTL
+162 TIKSNDNTL
-173 IKTDEELGISD
+173 VKNDKDLKISD
-184 IATILTDKD
+184 VATILTDKD

-205 TKENQLKVEY
+205 TKENQEKIKFILEEMIEKLGEITEKENNFY
-215 VLEEITNGLREIA
+215 VL
-228 NKENLFYDLKIT
+228 
-240 KEDYQKLE
+240 
-248 YNLTVKNSEDKIEKE
+248 KIEKE
-263 IKSDNLSNF
+263 ENKSMNYEMTIKDENKNIETKIKTDNIQDF
-272 AKEVF
+272 ANKTF
-277 SFIENKGEKISPDF
+277 DYIENNGEKIEIEKF
-291 YKNFGETKYTITN
+291 
-304 LDDLKDTKNNQEFSI
+304 DDLKDTKNNQEFLI

-347 DNTSLAYT
+347 DNTSTAYT

-395 KLKEKGIDNLKFSSW
+395 KLKEKGIDNLRFSSW
-410 KEFEDNI
+410 KEFEDNV

-432 VTNEKIKDE
+432 ITNEKIKDE
-441 ILETITETFEERTIE
+441 ILETITKTFEERTIE

-510 MNFYYQKHFEVI
+510 MNFYYQKHFDVI
-522 EKTMEEINKVFSKGE
+522 EKTMEEINEVFSKGE
-537 LMNNKEVYK
+537 LMKNKEVYK

-556 SKNTGIIDKEENFLG
+556 SKNTGIIDKEEDFLK
-571 MAFVLNIKEQEKYFF
+571 MAFVLNIKEQEKYFL
-586 NYDINESKNEKY
+586 NYDIDESRNEKY

-604 LEKFNSKLEEI
+604 LEKFNSRLEEI

-666 NNNIEKEI
+666 NNTEKEI
-674 L
+674 

>member
-1 MDIKTEEKEKEKDL
+1 MNIKEENIEKEKDL

-30 IEEKQI
+30 EKEKQI

-44 EEEKGFFSIQSG
+44 DEEKGYFSIQSG

-78 KYLAIEE
+78 KYLAVEE
-85 NINFKKIDEDFSSYD
+85 NVNFKEIDEDFSLYD
-100 EYRNQFDFTLEEDE
+100 EYKNQFDFLLEEDE

-120 LDDNIISDRV
+120 LDDNIISDKIK
-130 RNIKIDTNNSN
+130 NIKIDTNNPK
-141 SKDGIDKIK
+141 SKDRIDKIE

-155 YYLEPDI
+155 YYLEPDMKI
-162 EIIIKSNDNTL
+162 TIKSNDNTL
-173 IKTDEELGISD
+173 VKNDKDLKIYDV
-184 IATILTDKD
+184 ANILTDKD
-193 KSKEFFENHNSE
+193 KSKEFFENHISE

-215 VLEEITNGLREIA
+215 VLEEITNSLREIA
-228 NKENLFYDLKIT
+228 NKENLFYDLKIA

-272 AKEVF
+272 AKKVF

-291 YKNFGETKYTITN
+291 YKNFGEIKYTITN

-339 EEKEYIYI
+339 QEKEYIYI
-347 DNTSLAYT
+347 DNTSMAYT

-375 EKYDNEHIFYRTENI
+375 QKYQDENI
-390 ENNLE
+390 YTKKEYIEE
-395 KLKEKGIDNLKFSSW
+395 KFKEFKEKRIENIKFGSW
-410 KEFEDNI
+410 KEFEDNV

-432 VTNEKIKDE
+432 ITNEKIKDE

-510 MNFYYQKHFEVI
+510 MNFYYQKHFDVI
-522 EKTMEEINKVFSKGE
+522 EKTMEEINEVFSKGE
-537 LMNNKEVYK
+537 LMKNKEVYK

-556 SKNTGIIDKEENFLG
+556 SKNTGIIDKEEEFLG
-571 MAFVLNIKEQEKYFF
+571 MIVILNVKEQEKYFF
-586 NYDINESKNEKY
+586 NYDIDESRNEKY

-604 LEKFNSKLEEI
+604 LEKFNSKLEEV

-625 LKIANNTDLEKY
+625 IKITNNTHLEKY

-644 NSEDYNF
+644 NSKDYNF
-651 SRRKDKEKSKDELEK
+651 TRRKDKEKSKDELEK
-666 NNNIEKEI
+666 NNNIEKG

>member
-1 MDIKTEEKEKEKDL
+1 MNIKEENIEKEKDL

-30 IEEKQI
+30 EKEKQI

-44 EEEKGFFSIQSG
+44 DEEKGYFSIQSG

-78 KYLAIEE
+78 KYLAVEE
-85 NINFKKIDEDFSSYD
+85 NINFKEIDEDFSLYD
-100 EYRNQFDFTLEEDE
+100 EYKNQFDFTLEEDE

-120 LDDNIISDRV
+120 LDDNIISDKIK
-130 RNIKIDTNNSN
+130 NIKIDTNNSK
-141 SKDGIDKIK
+141 SKDGIDKIE

-155 YYLEPDI
+155 YYLEPDMKI
-162 EIIIKSNDNTL
+162 TIKSNDNTL
-173 IKTDEELGISD
+173 VKNDKDLKISD
-184 IATILTDKD
+184 VATILTNKD
-193 KSKEFFENHNSE
+193 RSKEFFENHNSE
-205 TKENQLKVEY
+205 TKENQEKIKF
-215 VLEEITNGLREIA
+215 VLEEMIEKLGEITE
-228 NKENLFYDLKIT
+228 KENNFYVL
-240 KEDYQKLE
+240 
-248 YNLTVKNSEDKIEKE
+248 KIEKE
-263 IKSDNLSNF
+263 ENKSMNYEMTIKDENKNIETKIKTDNIQDF
-272 AKEVF
+272 ANKTF
-277 SFIENKGEKISPDF
+277 DYIENNGEKIEIEKF
-291 YKNFGETKYTITN
+291 
-304 LDDLKDTKNNQEFSI
+304 DDLKDTKNNQEFLI

-347 DNTSLAYT
+347 DNTSTAYT

-410 KEFEDNI
+410 KEFENNV

-432 VTNEKIKDE
+432 ITNEKIKDE
-441 ILETITETFEERTIE
+441 ILETITKTFEERTIE

-463 QNAEELG
+463 KNAEELG

-495 EDFGGTIEDVYKENA
+495 EDFGGTIEDVYKENV
-510 MNFYYQKHFEVI
+510 MNFYYQKHFDVI
-522 EKTMEEINKVFSKGE
+522 EKTMEEINKIFSKGE
-537 LMNNKEVYK
+537 LMNNKEVYNA
-546 EFLNLKDEKQ
+546 FSNLKNEKQ
-556 SKNTGIIDKEENFLG
+556 SKNTGIIDKEEEFLG
-571 MAFVLNIKEQEKYFF
+571 MTFVLNVKEQEKYFF
-586 NYDINESKNEKY
+586 NYDIDESRNEKY

-604 LEKFNSKLEEI
+604 LEKFNSKLEEV
-615 GFHKISEEKA
+615 GFHKISKEKA
-625 LKIANNTDLEKY
+625 MKIANNTHLEKY

-666 NNNIEKEI
+666 NNTEKEI
-674 L
+674 

>member
-1 MDIKTEEKEKEKDL
+1 MNIKEENIEKEKDL

-30 IEEKQI
+30 EKEKQI

-44 EEEKGFFSIQSG
+44 DEEKGYFSIQSG

-78 KYLAIEE
+78 KYLAVEE
-85 NINFKKIDEDFSSYD
+85 NINFKEIDEDFSLYD
-100 EYRNQFDFTLEEDE
+100 EYKNQFDFTLEEDE

-120 LDDNIISDRV
+120 LDDNIISDKIK
-130 RNIKIDTNNSN
+130 NIKIDTNNSK
-141 SKDGIDKIK
+141 SKDGIDKIE

-155 YYLEPDI
+155 YYLEPDMKI
-162 EIIIKSNDNTL
+162 TIKSNDNTL
-173 IKTDEELGISD
+173 VKNDKDLKISD
-184 IATILTDKD
+184 VATILTDKD

-205 TKENQLKVEY
+205 TKENQEKIKF
-215 VLEEITNGLREIA
+215 VLEEMIEKLGEITE
-228 NKENLFYDLKIT
+228 KENNFYVL
-240 KEDYQKLE
+240 
-248 YNLTVKNSEDKIEKE
+248 KIEKE
-263 IKSDNLSNF
+263 ENKSMNYEMTIKDENKNIETKIKTDNIQDF
-272 AKEVF
+272 ANKTF
-277 SFIENKGEKISPDF
+277 DYIENNGEKIEIEKF
-291 YKNFGETKYTITN
+291 
-304 LDDLKDTKNNQEFSI
+304 DDLKDTKNNQEFLI

-347 DNTSLAYT
+347 DNTSTAYT

-395 KLKEKGIDNLKFSSW
+395 KLKEKGIDNLRFSSW
-410 KEFEDNI
+410 KEFEDNV

-432 VTNEKIKDE
+432 ITNEKIKDE
-441 ILETITETFEERTIE
+441 ILETITKTFEERTIE

-510 MNFYYQKHFEVI
+510 MNFYYQKHFDVI
-522 EKTMEEINKVFSKGE
+522 EKTMEEINEVFSKGE
-537 LMNNKEVYK
+537 LMKNKEVYK

-556 SKNTGIIDKEENFLG
+556 SKNTGIIDKEEDFLK
-571 MAFVLNIKEQEKYFF
+571 MAFVLNIKEQEKYFL
-586 NYDINESKNEKY
+586 NYDIDESRNEKY

-604 LEKFNSKLEEI
+604 LEKFNSRLKEI

-666 NNNIEKEI
+666 NNTEKEI
-674 L
+674 

>member
-1 MDIKTEEKEKEKDL
+1 MNIKEENIEKENDL
-15 EKVFEVLK
+15 EKAFKVLE
-23 KGMDTLK
+23 KGMDTLISK
-30 IEEKQI
+30 EKHI

-44 EEEKGFFSIQSG
+44 DEEQGYFSIQSG

-78 KYLAIEE
+78 KYLAVEE
-85 NINFKKIDEDFSSYD
+85 NINFKKIDENFSLYD

-130 RNIKIDTNNSN
+130 KNIKIDTNNSN

-155 YYLEPDI
+155 HYLEPDI
-162 EIIIKSNDNTL
+162 EIIIKSNNNTL
-173 IKTDEELGISD
+173 IKTDEEIGISD

-319 KMSNENKN
+319 KISNENKN

-339 EEKEYIYI
+339 QEKEYTYI
-347 DNTSLAYT
+347 DNTSMAYT

-363 KNMLTKNNFIEN
+363 KNMLTKNNFVEN
-375 EKYDNEHIFYRTENI
+375 QKY
-390 ENNLE
+390 
-395 KLKEKGIDNLKFSSW
+395 
-410 KEFEDNI
+410 
-417 VAKGFEKSLFIKSFN
+417 
-432 VTNEKIKDE
+432 
-441 ILETITETFEERTIE
+441 
-456 ERIELLE
+456 
-463 QNAEELG
+463 Q
-470 LTSNE
+470 
-475 NGKIKE
+475 
-481 FLTNEYGDIGRNEY
+481 
-495 EDFGGTIEDVYKENA
+495 
-510 MNFYYQKHFEVI
+510 
-522 EKTMEEINKVFSKGE
+522 
-537 LMNNKEVYK
+537 
-546 EFLNLKDEKQ
+546 
-556 SKNTGIIDKEENFLG
+556 
-571 MAFVLNIKEQEKYFF
+571 
-586 NYDINESKNEKY
+586 
-598 FKENFD
+598 
-604 LEKFNSKLEEI
+604 
-615 GFHKISEEKA
+615 
-625 LKIANNTDLEKY
+625 
-637 DIILEKD
+637 
-644 NSEDYNF
+644 
-651 SRRKDKEKSKDELEK
+651 
-666 NNNIEKEI
+666 
-674 L
+674 

>member
-1 MDIKTEEKEKEKDL
+1 MNVKEENIEKEKDL
-15 EKVFEVLK
+15 EKVFEILK

-30 IEEKQI
+30 AEEKQI

-78 KYLAIEE
+78 KYLAVEE
-85 NINFKKIDEDFSSYD
+85 NVNFKEIDENFSIYD
-100 EYRNQFDFTLEEDE
+100 EYRNQFDFMLTEDE
-114 ILEVIN
+114 IIEVIN

-130 RNIKIDTNNSN
+130 KNIKIDTNNSN

-155 YYLEPDI
+155 YYLEPNI
-162 EIIIKSNDNTL
+162 EIMIKSNDNTL

-193 KSKEFFENHNSE
+193 KGKDFFKSHNSE
-205 TKENQLKVEY
+205 TKENQEKIKL
-215 VLEEITNGLREIA
+215 VLEEMIEKLGEITE
-228 NKENLFYDLKIT
+228 KENDFYIL
-240 KEDYQKLE
+240 
-248 YNLTVKNSEDKIEKE
+248 KIEKE
-263 IKSDNLSNF
+263 EDKSINYETTIKDESQNIKVKIKSDNIQDFVNKTF
-272 AKEVF
+272 DY
-277 SFIENKGEKISPDF
+277 IENNGEKIEIEKFD
-291 YKNFGETKYTITN
+291 N
-304 LDDLKDTKNNQEFSI
+304 LKDTKNNQEFSI
-319 KMSNENKN
+319 KMSNDNKN

-347 DNTSLAYT
+347 DNTSMAYT

-363 KNMLTKNNFIEN
+363 KNMLIKNNFIEN
-375 EKYDNEHIFYRTENI
+375 EKYDNKHIFYRTENI

-395 KLKEKGIDNLKFSSW
+395 KLKKKGIENIKFGSW
-410 KEFEDNI
+410 KEFENNV

-432 VTNEKIKDE
+432 ITNEKIKDE
-441 ILETITETFEERTIE
+441 ILETITKTFEERTIE

-463 QNAEELG
+463 KNAEELG

-481 FLTNEYGDIGRNEY
+481 FLTNEYGNIGRNEY

-510 MNFYYQKHFEVI
+510 MNFYYQKHFDVI
-522 EKTMEEINKVFSKGE
+522 EKTIEEIDKVFSKGE
-537 LMNNKEVYK
+537 LMKNKEVYNA
-546 EFLNLKDEKQ
+546 FSNLKNEKQ
-556 SKNTGIIDKEENFLG
+556 SKNTGTIDKEEEFLE
-571 MAFVLNIKEQEKYFF
+571 MAFVLNIKEQEKYFL
-586 NYDINESKNEKY
+586 NYDTDESRNEKY

-604 LEKFNSKLEEI
+604 LEKFNSKLEEV
-615 GFHKISEEKA
+615 GFHKISEENA
-625 LKIANNTDLEKY
+625 MKIANNTHLEKY
-637 DIILEKD
+637 DIILEKG
-644 NSEDYNF
+644 NSKDYNF
-651 SRRKDKEKSKDELEK
+651 TRRKDKEKSKDELEK
-666 NNNIEKEI
+666 NNNIEKG

>member
-1 MDIKTEEKEKEKDL
+1 MNIKEENIEKEKDL

-30 IEEKQI
+30 EKEKQI

-44 EEEKGFFSIQSG
+44 DEEKGYFSIQSG

-78 KYLAIEE
+78 KYLAVEE
-85 NINFKKIDEDFSSYD
+85 NINFKEIDEDFSLYD
-100 EYRNQFDFTLEEDE
+100 EYKNQFDFTLEEDE

-120 LDDNIISDRV
+120 LDDNIISDKIK
-130 RNIKIDTNNSN
+130 NIKIDTNNSK
-141 SKDGIDKIK
+141 SKDGIDKIE

-155 YYLEPDI
+155 YYLEPDMKI
-162 EIIIKSNDNTL
+162 TIKSNDNTL
-173 IKTDEELGISD
+173 VKNDKDLKISD
-184 IATILTDKD
+184 VATILTDKD
-193 KSKEFFENHNSE
+193 KSKEFFENYISE

-215 VLEEITNGLREIA
+215 VLEEITNSLREIA

-277 SFIENKGEKISPDF
+277 SFIENKEEKISPDF

-304 LDDLKDTKNNQEFSI
+304 LDDLKDTKNNQKFSI

-347 DNTSLAYT
+347 DNTSMAYT
-355 YVDMKEEV
+355 YVDMKEEI
-363 KNMLTKNNFIEN
+363 KNMLIKNDFIEN

-410 KEFEDNI
+410 KEFEDNV

-432 VTNEKIKDE
+432 ITNEKIKDE
-441 ILETITETFEERTIE
+441 ILETITKTFEERTIE

-463 QNAEELG
+463 KNAEELG

-510 MNFYYQKHFEVI
+510 MNFYYQKHFDVI
-522 EKTMEEINKVFSKGE
+522 EKTMEEINEVFSKGE
-537 LMNNKEVYK
+537 LMKNKEVYK

-556 SKNTGIIDKEENFLG
+556 SKNTGIIDKEEDFLK
-571 MAFVLNIKEQEKYFF
+571 MAFVLNIKEQEKYFL
-586 NYDINESKNEKY
+586 NYDIDESRNEKY

-604 LEKFNSKLEEI
+604 LEKFNSRLEEI

-625 LKIANNTDLEKY
+625 LKIANNTHLEKY
-637 DIILEKD
+637 SIILEKD

-666 NNNIEKEI
+666 NNTEKEI
-674 L
+674 

>member
-1 MDIKTEEKEKEKDL
+1 MNIKEENIEKEKDL

-30 IEEKQI
+30 EKEKQI

-44 EEEKGFFSIQSG
+44 DEEKGYFSIQSG

-78 KYLAIEE
+78 KYLAVEE
-85 NINFKKIDEDFSSYD
+85 NINFKEIDEDFSLYD
-100 EYRNQFDFTLEEDE
+100 EYKNQFDFTLEEDE

-120 LDDNIISDRV
+120 LDDNIISDKIK
-130 RNIKIDTNNSN
+130 NIKIDTNNSK
-141 SKDGIDKIK
+141 SKDGIDKIE

-155 YYLEPDI
+155 YYLEPDMKI
-162 EIIIKSNDNTL
+162 TIKSNDNTL
-173 IKTDEELGISD
+173 VKNDKDLKISD
-184 IATILTDKD
+184 VATILTDKD
-193 KSKEFFENHNSE
+193 KSEEFFENYISE

-215 VLEEITNGLREIA
+215 VLEEITNSLREIA

-277 SFIENKGEKISPDF
+277 SFIENKEEKISPDF

-304 LDDLKDTKNNQEFSI
+304 LDDLKDTKNNQKFSI

-347 DNTSLAYT
+347 DNTSMAYT
-355 YVDMKEEV
+355 YVDMKEEI
-363 KNMLTKNNFIEN
+363 KNMLIKNDFIEN

-410 KEFEDNI
+410 KEFEDNV
-417 VAKGFEKSLFIKSFN
+417 VAKGFEKSIFIKSFN
-432 VTNEKIKDE
+432 ITNEKIKDE
-441 ILETITETFEERTIE
+441 ILETITKTFEERTIE

-463 QNAEELG
+463 KNAEELG

-495 EDFGGTIEDVYKENA
+495 EDFGGTIEDVYKENV
-510 MNFYYQKHFEVI
+510 MNFYYQKHFDVI
-522 EKTMEEINKVFSKGE
+522 EKTMEEINKIFSKGE
-537 LMNNKEVYK
+537 FMNNKEVYNA
-546 EFLNLKDEKQ
+546 FSNLKNEKQ
-556 SKNTGIIDKEENFLG
+556 SKNTGIIDKEEEFLG
-571 MAFVLNIKEQEKYFF
+571 MTFVLNVKEQEKYFF
-586 NYDINESKNEKY
+586 NYDIDESRNEKY

-604 LEKFNSKLEEI
+604 LEKFNSKLEEV
-615 GFHKISEEKA
+615 GFHKISKEKA
-625 LKIANNTDLEKY
+625 MKIANNTHLEKY
-637 DIILEKD
+637 SIILEKD

-666 NNNIEKEI
+666 NNTEKEI
-674 L
+674 

>member
-1 MDIKTEEKEKEKDL
+1 MNIKEENIEKEKDL

-30 IEEKQI
+30 EKEKQI

-44 EEEKGFFSIQSG
+44 DEEKGYFSIQSG

-78 KYLAIEE
+78 KYLAVEE
-85 NINFKKIDEDFSSYD
+85 NINFKEIDEDFSLYD
-100 EYRNQFDFTLEEDE
+100 EYKNQFDFTLEEDE

-120 LDDNIISDRV
+120 LDDNIISDKIK
-130 RNIKIDTNNSN
+130 NIKIDTNNSK
-141 SKDGIDKIK
+141 SKDGIDKIE

-155 YYLEPDI
+155 YYLEPDMKI
-162 EIIIKSNDNTL
+162 TIKSNDNTL
-173 IKTDEELGISD
+173 VKNDKDLKISD
-184 IATILTDKD
+184 VATILTDKD

-205 TKENQLKVEY
+205 TKENQEKIKF
-215 VLEEITNGLREIA
+215 VLEEMIEKLGEITE
-228 NKENLFYDLKIT
+228 KENNFYVL
-240 KEDYQKLE
+240 
-248 YNLTVKNSEDKIEKE
+248 KIEKE
-263 IKSDNLSNF
+263 ENKSMNYEMTIKDENKNIETKIKTDNIQDF
-272 AKEVF
+272 ANKTF
-277 SFIENKGEKISPDF
+277 DYIENNGEKIEIEKF
-291 YKNFGETKYTITN
+291 
-304 LDDLKDTKNNQEFSI
+304 DDLKDTKNNQEFLI

-347 DNTSLAYT
+347 DNTSTAYT

-395 KLKEKGIDNLKFSSW
+395 KLKEKGIDNLRFSSW
-410 KEFEDNI
+410 KEFEDNV

-432 VTNEKIKDE
+432 ITNEKIKDE
-441 ILETITETFEERTIE
+441 ILETITKTFEERTIE

-510 MNFYYQKHFEVI
+510 MNFYYQKHFDVI
-522 EKTMEEINKVFSKGE
+522 EKTMEEINEVFSKGE
-537 LMNNKEVYK
+537 LMKNKEVYK

-556 SKNTGIIDKEENFLG
+556 SKNTGIIDKEEDFFK
-571 MAFVLNIKEQEKYFF
+571 MAFVLNIKEQEKYFL
-586 NYDINESKNEKY
+586 NYDIDESRNEKY

-604 LEKFNSKLEEI
+604 LEKFNSRLEEI

-666 NNNIEKEI
+666 NNTEKEI
-674 L
+674 

>member
-1 MDIKTEEKEKEKDL
+1 MKEKDL
-15 EKVFEVLK
+15 EQAFKVLK
-23 KGMDTLK
+23 KGMETLEIK
-30 IEEKQI
+30 EKQI

-78 KYLAIEE
+78 KCLAVEE

-130 RNIKIDTNNSN
+130 KNIKIDTNNSN

-155 YYLEPDI
+155 HYLEPDI

-228 NKENLFYDLKIT
+228 NKENLFYNLKIT

-339 EEKEYIYI
+339 QEKEYIYI
-347 DNTSLAYT
+347 DNTSMAYT
-355 YVDMKEEV
+355 YIDMKEEV

-375 EKYDNEHIFYRTENI
+375 QKYQDENI
-390 ENNLE
+390 YTKKEYIEE
-395 KLKEKGIDNLKFSSW
+395 KFKEFKEKRIEDIKFDSW
-410 KEFEDNI
+410 KEFEDNV

-495 EDFGGTIEDVYKENA
+495 EDFGGTIEDVYKENV
-510 MNFYYQKHFEVI
+510 MNFYYQKHFDII
-522 EKTMEEINKVFSKGE
+522 EETIEEINEVFSKGE
-537 LMNNKEVYK
+537 LMKNKEVYK

-556 SKNTGIIDKEENFLG
+556 SKNTGIIDKEEEFLG
-571 MAFVLNIKEQEKYFF
+571 MTFVLNIKEQEKYFF
-586 NYDINESKNEKY
+586 NYNIDESRNEKY

-604 LEKFNSKLEEI
+604 LEKFNSKLEEV

-625 LKIANNTDLEKY
+625 MKIANNTHLEKY
-637 DIILEKD
+637 DIILGKD
-644 NSEDYNF
+644 NSKDYN
-651 SRRKDKEKSKDELEK
+651 STRRKDKEKSKDELEK
-666 NNNIEKEI
+666 NNNIEKG

>member
-1 MDIKTEEKEKEKDL
+1 MNIKEENIEKENDL
-15 EKVFEVLK
+15 EKAFKVLE
-23 KGMDTLK
+23 KGMDTLISK
-30 IEEKQI
+30 EKHI

-44 EEEKGFFSIQSG
+44 DEEQGYFSIQSG

-78 KYLAIEE
+78 KYLAVEE
-85 NINFKKIDEDFSSYD
+85 NINFKKIDENFSLYD

-130 RNIKIDTNNSN
+130 KNIKIDTNNSN

-155 YYLEPDI
+155 HYLEPDI
-162 EIIIKSNDNTL
+162 EIIIKSNKNTL
-173 IKTDEELGISD
+173 IKTDEEIGISD

-319 KMSNENKN
+319 KISNENKN

-339 EEKEYIYI
+339 QEKEYTYI
-347 DNTSLAYT
+347 DNTSMAYT

-363 KNMLTKNNFIEN
+363 KNMLTKNNFVENQKYQKENIYTKKEYIEEKFKEFKEKEIEN
-375 EKYDNEHIFYRTENI
+375 I
-390 ENNLE
+390 
-395 KLKEKGIDNLKFSSW
+395 KFGSW
-410 KEFEDNI
+410 KEFEDNV
-417 VAKGFEKSLFIKSFN
+417 VAKGFEKAFLLKDFN
-432 VTNEKIKDE
+432 ITNQKVKNK

-495 EDFGGTIEDVYKENA
+495 EDFGGTIEDVYKENV
-510 MNFYYQKHFEVI
+510 MNFYYQKHFDVI
-522 EKTMEEINKVFSKGE
+522 EKTMEEINEIFSKGE
-537 LMNNKEVYK
+537 LMKNKEVYK
-546 EFLNLKDEKQ
+546 DFSNLKDEKQ
-556 SKNTGIIDKEENFLG
+556 SKNTGIIDKEEKFLE

-586 NYDINESKNEKY
+586 NYDNNESRNEKY

-615 GFHKISEEKA
+615 GFHKISEKKA
-625 LKIANNTDLEKY
+625 MKIANNTHLEKY

-644 NSEDYNF
+644 NSKDYNF
-651 SRRKDKEKSKDELEK
+651 TRRKDKEKSKDELEK
-666 NNNIEKEI
+666 NNNIEKG

>member
-495 EDFGGTIEDVYKENA
+495 EDFGGTIEDIYKENA
-510 MNFYYQKHFEVI
+510 MNFYYQKHFDVI
-522 EKTMEEINKVFSKGE
+522 EKTIEEINEVFSKGE
-537 LMNNKEVYK
+537 LMKNKEVYK

-556 SKNTGIIDKEENFLG
+556 SKNTGIIDKEEEFLG
-571 MAFVLNIKEQEKYFF
+571 MTFVLNVKEQEKYFF
-586 NYDINESKNEKY
+586 NYDIDESRNEKY

-604 LEKFNSKLEEI
+604 LEKFNSKLEEV
-615 GFHKISEEKA
+615 GFHKISKEKA
-625 LKIANNTDLEKY
+625 MKIANNTHLEKY

-666 NNNIEKEI
+666 NNNIEKG

>member
-1 MDIKTEEKEKEKDL
+1 MNIKEENIEKEKDL

-30 IEEKQI
+30 EKEKQI

-44 EEEKGFFSIQSG
+44 DEEKGYFSIQSG

-78 KYLAIEE
+78 KYLAVEE
-85 NINFKKIDEDFSSYD
+85 NINFKEIDEDFSLYD
-100 EYRNQFDFTLEEDE
+100 EYKNQFDFTLEEDE

-120 LDDNIISDRV
+120 LDDNIISDKIK
-130 RNIKIDTNNSN
+130 NIKIDTNNSK
-141 SKDGIDKIK
+141 SKDGIDKIE

-155 YYLEPDI
+155 YYLEPDMKI
-162 EIIIKSNDNTL
+162 TIKSNDNTL
-173 IKTDEELGISD
+173 VKNDKDLKISD
-184 IATILTDKD
+184 VATILTDKD
-193 KSKEFFENHNSE
+193 KSKEFFENYISE

-215 VLEEITNGLREIA
+215 VLEEITNSLREIA

-277 SFIENKGEKISPDF
+277 SFIENKEEKISPDF

-304 LDDLKDTKNNQEFSI
+304 LDDLKDTKNNQKFSI

-347 DNTSLAYT
+347 DNTSMAYT
-355 YVDMKEEV
+355 YVDMKEEI
-363 KNMLTKNNFIEN
+363 KNMLIKNDFIEN

-410 KEFEDNI
+410 KEFEDNV

-432 VTNEKIKDE
+432 IINEKIKDE
-441 ILETITETFEERTIE
+441 ILETITKTFEERTIE

-463 QNAEELG
+463 KNAEELG

-495 EDFGGTIEDVYKENA
+495 EDFGGTIEDVYKENV
-510 MNFYYQKHFEVI
+510 MNFYYQKHFDVI
-522 EKTMEEINKVFSKGE
+522 EKTMEEINKIFSKGE
-537 LMNNKEVYK
+537 LMNNKEVYNA
-546 EFLNLKDEKQ
+546 FSNLKNEKQ
-556 SKNTGIIDKEENFLG
+556 SKNTGIIDKEEEFLG
-571 MAFVLNIKEQEKYFF
+571 MTFVLNVKEQEKYFF
-586 NYDINESKNEKY
+586 NYDIDESRNEKY

-604 LEKFNSKLEEI
+604 LEKFNSKLEEV
-615 GFHKISEEKA
+615 GFHKISKEKA
-625 LKIANNTDLEKY
+625 MKIANNTHLEKY

-666 NNNIEKEI
+666 NNNIEKG

>member
-1 MDIKTEEKEKEKDL
+1 MNIKEENIEKEKDL

-30 IEEKQI
+30 EKEKQI

-44 EEEKGFFSIQSG
+44 DEEKGYFSIQSG

-78 KYLAIEE
+78 KYLAVEE
-85 NINFKKIDEDFSSYD
+85 NINFKEIDEDFSLYD
-100 EYRNQFDFTLEEDE
+100 EYKNQFDFTLEEDE

-120 LDDNIISDRV
+120 LDDNIISDKIK
-130 RNIKIDTNNSN
+130 NIKIDTNNSK
-141 SKDGIDKIK
+141 SKDGIDKIE

-155 YYLEPDI
+155 YYLEPDMKI
-162 EIIIKSNDNTL
+162 TIKSNDNTL
-173 IKTDEELGISD
+173 VKNDKDLKISD
-184 IATILTDKD
+184 VATILTDKD
-193 KSKEFFENHNSE
+193 KSKEFFENYISE

-215 VLEEITNGLREIA
+215 VLEEITNSLREIA

-277 SFIENKGEKISPDF
+277 SFIENKEEKISPDF

-304 LDDLKDTKNNQEFSI
+304 LDDLKDTKNNQKFSI

-347 DNTSLAYT
+347 DNTSMAYT
-355 YVDMKEEV
+355 YVDMKEEI
-363 KNMLTKNNFIEN
+363 KNMLIKNDFIEN

-410 KEFEDNI
+410 KEFEDNV
-417 VAKGFEKSLFIKSFN
+417 VAKGFEKSIFIKSFN
-432 VTNEKIKDE
+432 ITNEKIKDE
-441 ILETITETFEERTIE
+441 ILETITKTFEERTIE

-463 QNAEELG
+463 KNAEELG

-495 EDFGGTIEDVYKENA
+495 EDFGGTIEDVYKENV
-510 MNFYYQKHFEVI
+510 MNFYYQKHFDVI
-522 EKTMEEINKVFSKGE
+522 EKTMEEINKIFSKGE
-537 LMNNKEVYK
+537 FMNNKEVYNA
-546 EFLNLKDEKQ
+546 FSNLKNEKQ
-556 SKNTGIIDKEENFLG
+556 SKNTGIIDKEEEFLG
-571 MAFVLNIKEQEKYFF
+571 MTFVLNVKEQEKYFF
-586 NYDINESKNEKY
+586 NYDIDESRNEKY

-604 LEKFNSKLEEI
+604 LEKFNSKLEEV
-615 GFHKISEEKA
+615 GFHKISKEKA
-625 LKIANNTDLEKY
+625 MKIANNTHLEKY

-666 NNNIEKEI
+666 NNNIEKG

>member
-1 MDIKTEEKEKEKDL
+1 MNIKEENIEKEKDL

-30 IEEKQI
+30 EKEKQI

-44 EEEKGFFSIQSG
+44 DEEKGYFSIQSG

-78 KYLAIEE
+78 KYLAVEE
-85 NINFKKIDEDFSSYD
+85 NINFKEIDEDFSLYD
-100 EYRNQFDFTLEEDE
+100 EYKNQFDFTLEEDE

-120 LDDNIISDRV
+120 LDDNIISDKIK
-130 RNIKIDTNNSN
+130 NIKIDTNNSK
-141 SKDGIDKIK
+141 SKDGIDKIE

-155 YYLEPDI
+155 YYLEPDMKI
-162 EIIIKSNDNTL
+162 TIKSNDNTL
-173 IKTDEELGISD
+173 VKNDKDLKISD
-184 IATILTDKD
+184 VATILTDKD
-193 KSKEFFENHNSE
+193 KSKEFFENYISE

-215 VLEEITNGLREIA
+215 VLEEITNSLREIA

-304 LDDLKDTKNNQEFSI
+304 LDDLKDTKNNQKFSI

-347 DNTSLAYT
+347 DNTSTAYT

-395 KLKEKGIDNLKFSSW
+395 KLKENRIYMYRWLVGNLRLWRVQGTMSRYID
-410 KEFEDNI
+410 
-417 VAKGFEKSLFIKSFN
+417 
-432 VTNEKIKDE
+432 T
-441 ILETITETFEERTIE
+441 
-456 ERIELLE
+456 
-463 QNAEELG
+463 
-470 LTSNE
+470 
-475 NGKIKE
+475 
-481 FLTNEYGDIGRNEY
+481 
-495 EDFGGTIEDVYKENA
+495 
-510 MNFYYQKHFEVI
+510 
-522 EKTMEEINKVFSKGE
+522 
-537 LMNNKEVYK
+537 
-546 EFLNLKDEKQ
+546 
-556 SKNTGIIDKEENFLG
+556 
-571 MAFVLNIKEQEKYFF
+571 KY
-586 NYDINESKNEKY
+586 
-598 FKENFD
+598 
-604 LEKFNSKLEEI
+604 
-615 GFHKISEEKA
+615 
-625 LKIANNTDLEKY
+625 
-637 DIILEKD
+637 
-644 NSEDYNF
+644 
-651 SRRKDKEKSKDELEK
+651 
-666 NNNIEKEI
+666 
-674 L
+674 

>member
-363 KNMLTKNNFIEN
+363 KNMLIKNNFIEN
-375 EKYDNEHIFYRTENI
+375 QKYNKKDIYTRKENI
-390 ENNLE
+390 EINLKE
-395 KLKEKGIDNLKFSSW
+395 IKEKGLEDIKFDSW
-410 KEFEDNI
+410 KEFEDNV
-417 VAKGFEKSLFIKSFN
+417 VAKGFEKAFLLKDFN
-432 VTNEKIKDE
+432 ITNQKVKNQ

-463 QNAEELG
+463 QNTEELG

-481 FLTNEYGDIGRNEY
+481 FLTNEYGDIGKNEY
-495 EDFGGTIEDVYKENA
+495 EDFGGTIEDVYKENV
-510 MNFYYQKHFEVI
+510 MNFYYQKHFDVI
-522 EKTMEEINKVFSKGE
+522 EKTMEEINEVFSKGE
-537 LMNNKEVYK
+537 LMKNKEVYK
-546 EFLNLKDEKQ
+546 EFLNLKGEKQ
-556 SKNTGIIDKEENFLG
+556 SKNTGIIDKEEKFLE

-586 NYDINESKNEKY
+586 NYDIDESRNEKY

-604 LEKFNSKLEEI
+604 LEKFNSKLEEV
-615 GFHKISEEKA
+615 GFHKISKEKA
-625 LKIANNTDLEKY
+625 MKIANNTHLEKY

-651 SRRKDKEKSKDELEK
+651 SRRKGKEKSKDELEK
-666 NNNIEKEI
+666 NNNIEKG

>member
-1 MDIKTEEKEKEKDL
+1 MNVKEENIEKEKDL
-15 EKVFEVLK
+15 EKVFETLK

-30 IEEKQI
+30 EKEKQI

-44 EEEKGFFSIQSG
+44 DEEKGYFSIQLG

-78 KYLAIEE
+78 KYLAVEE
-85 NINFKKIDEDFSSYD
+85 NINFKEIGEDFSLYD

-120 LDDNIISDRV
+120 LDDNIISDKIK
-130 RNIKIDTNNSN
+130 NIKIDTNNSK
-141 SKDGIDKIK
+141 SKDGIDKIE

-155 YYLEPDI
+155 YYLEPDMK
-162 EIIIKSNDNTL
+162 IIIKSNNNTL
-173 IKTDEELGISD
+173 IKNDKDLKISD
-184 IATILTDKD
+184 VATILTDKD
-193 KSKEFFENHNSE
+193 KSKDFFENHNSE

-304 LDDLKDTKNNQEFSI
+304 LDDLKDTKNNQKFSI
-319 KMSNENKN
+319 KTSNENKN

-347 DNTSLAYT
+347 DNTSMAYT
-355 YVDMKEEV
+355 YVDMKEEI
-363 KNMLTKNNFIEN
+363 KNMLIKNDFIEN

-410 KEFEDNI
+410 KEFEDNV

-432 VTNEKIKDE
+432 ITNEKIKDE
-441 ILETITETFEERTIE
+441 ILETITKTFEERTIE

-463 QNAEELG
+463 KNAEELG

-495 EDFGGTIEDVYKENA
+495 EDFGGTIEDVYKENV
-510 MNFYYQKHFEVI
+510 MNFYYQKHFDVI
-522 EKTMEEINKVFSKGE
+522 EKTMEEINKIFSKGE
-537 LMNNKEVYK
+537 LMNNKEVYNA
-546 EFLNLKDEKQ
+546 FSNLKNEKQ
-556 SKNTGIIDKEENFLG
+556 SKNTGIIDKEEEFLG
-571 MAFVLNIKEQEKYFF
+571 MTFVLNVKEQEKYFF
-586 NYDINESKNEKY
+586 NYDIDESRNEKY

-604 LEKFNSKLEEI
+604 LEKFNSKLEEV
-615 GFHKISEEKA
+615 GFHKISKEKA
-625 LKIANNTDLEKY
+625 MKIANNTHLEKY

-666 NNNIEKEI
+666 NNTEKEI
-674 L
+674 

>member
-1 MDIKTEEKEKEKDL
+1 MNIKEENIEKEKDL

-30 IEEKQI
+30 EKEKQI

-44 EEEKGFFSIQSG
+44 DEEKGYFSIQSG

-78 KYLAIEE
+78 KYLAVEE
-85 NINFKKIDEDFSSYD
+85 NINFKEIDEDFSLYD
-100 EYRNQFDFTLEEDE
+100 EYKNQFDFTLEEDE

-120 LDDNIISDRV
+120 LDDNIISDKIK
-130 RNIKIDTNNSN
+130 NIKIDTNNSK
-141 SKDGIDKIK
+141 SKDGIEKIE

-155 YYLEPDI
+155 YYLEPDMKI
-162 EIIIKSNDNTL
+162 TIKSNDNTL
-173 IKTDEELGISD
+173 VKNDKDLKISD
-184 IATILTDKD
+184 VATILTDKD
-193 KSKEFFENHNSE
+193 KSKEFFENYISE

-215 VLEEITNGLREIA
+215 VLEEITNSLREIA

-277 SFIENKGEKISPDF
+277 SFIENKEEKISPDF

-304 LDDLKDTKNNQEFSI
+304 LDDLKDTKNNQKFSI

-347 DNTSLAYT
+347 DNTSIAYT
-355 YVDMKEEV
+355 YVDMKEEI
-363 KNMLTKNNFIEN
+363 KNMLIKNDFIEN

-410 KEFEDNI
+410 KEFEDNV

-432 VTNEKIKDE
+432 ITNEKIKDE
-441 ILETITETFEERTIE
+441 ILETITKTFEERTIE

-463 QNAEELG
+463 KNAEELG

-495 EDFGGTIEDVYKENA
+495 EDFGETIEDVYKENV
-510 MNFYYQKHFEVI
+510 MNFYYQKHFDVI
-522 EKTMEEINKVFSKGE
+522 EKTMEEINKIFSKGE
-537 LMNNKEVYK
+537 LMNNKEVYNA
-546 EFLNLKDEKQ
+546 FSNLKNEKQ
-556 SKNTGIIDKEENFLG
+556 SKNTGIIDKEEEFLG
-571 MAFVLNIKEQEKYFF
+571 MTFVLNVKEQEKYFF
-586 NYDINESKNEKY
+586 NYDIDESRNEKY

-604 LEKFNSKLEEI
+604 LEKFNSKLEEV

-625 LKIANNTDLEKY
+625 MKIANNTHLEKY
-637 DIILEKD
+637 DIILGKD

-666 NNNIEKEI
+666 NNNIEKG

>member
-1 MDIKTEEKEKEKDL
+1 MNIKEENIEKEKDL

-30 IEEKQI
+30 EKEKQI

-44 EEEKGFFSIQSG
+44 DEEKGYFSIQSG

-78 KYLAIEE
+78 KYLAVEE
-85 NINFKKIDEDFSSYD
+85 NINFKEIDEDFSLYD
-100 EYRNQFDFTLEEDE
+100 EYKNQFDFTLEEDE

-120 LDDNIISDRV
+120 LDDNIISDKIK
-130 RNIKIDTNNSN
+130 NIKIDTNNSK
-141 SKDGIDKIK
+141 SKDGIDKIE

-155 YYLEPDI
+155 YYLEPDMKI
-162 EIIIKSNDNTL
+162 TIKSNDNTL
-173 IKTDEELGISD
+173 VKNDKDLKISD
-184 IATILTDKD
+184 VATILTDKD
-193 KSKEFFENHNSE
+193 KSKEFFENYISE

-215 VLEEITNGLREIA
+215 VLEEITNSLREIA

-277 SFIENKGEKISPDF
+277 SFIENKEEKISPDF

-304 LDDLKDTKNNQEFSI
+304 LDDLKDTKNNQKFSI

-347 DNTSLAYT
+347 DNTSMAYT
-355 YVDMKEEV
+355 YVDMKEEI
-363 KNMLTKNNFIEN
+363 KNMLIKNDFIEN

-410 KEFEDNI
+410 KEFEDNV

-432 VTNEKIKDE
+432 ITNEKIKDE
-441 ILETITETFEERTIE
+441 ILETITKTFEERTIE

-463 QNAEELG
+463 KNAEELG

-495 EDFGGTIEDVYKENA
+495 EDFGGTIEDVYKENV
-510 MNFYYQKHFEVI
+510 MNFYYQKHFDVI
-522 EKTMEEINKVFSKGE
+522 EKTMEEINKIFSKGE
-537 LMNNKEVYK
+537 LMNNKEVYNA
-546 EFLNLKDEKQ
+546 FSNLKNEKQ
-556 SKNTGIIDKEENFLG
+556 SKNTGIIDKEEEFLG
-571 MAFVLNIKEQEKYFF
+571 MTFVLNVKEQEKYFF
-586 NYDINESKNEKY
+586 NYDIDESRNEKY

-604 LEKFNSKLEEI
+604 LEKFNSKLEEV
-615 GFHKISEEKA
+615 GFHKISKEKA
-625 LKIANNTDLEKY
+625 MKIANNTHLEKY

-666 NNNIEKEI
+666 NNNIEKG